1 MLTTTYRKYRYF
13 IRAAALT
20 ITTLLVIS
28 AIYYLVQLK
37 REDYDTRKARIRPAP
52 EVSLA
57 DAAGKKHNLK
67 QAIEPG
73 IVVIWTS
80 WCGPCKDELRKLEKA
95 DLGDWS
101 YTAINADEKPK
112 DAIDFLKKERI
123 RKPLVLFDPESR
135 LIPADG
141 YPTVY
146 VTYGDSTWAGP
157 LTHTDFDSMIK
168 EIGHTLNRTEYKPYK
183 ASKAANERFW
193 QSVYWQWFRYIVLAS
208 ASLYFALLLIF
219 IWKILPTSR
228 LLIFA
233 LLLHF
238 ALATSE
244 NLDFLRLTDVVHL
257 TGTVGNVISYLYYS
271 PIIWGGLIAL
281 GILRYLQ
288 RELHKREIDIN
299 STAQILAA
307 GPDIA
312 ANQTPKPRVTAKP
325 RRRASAA
332 KVKRRSDR

>member
-1 MLTTTYRKYRYF
+1 MLSTTYRKYRYF

-20 ITTLLVIS
+20 ITTLIVIS

-37 REDYDTRKARIRPAP
+37 REDYDTRKAQIRPAP

-57 DAAGKKHNLK
+57 DVAGEKHNLK
-67 QAIEPG
+67 QATEPG

-80 WCGPCKDELRKLEKA
+80 WCGLCKDELRKLEKA

-101 YTAINADEKPK
+101 YTAINADEKSK
-112 DAIDFLKKERI
+112 EATDFIRKERI

-135 LIPADG
+135 LIPAEG

-146 VTYGDSTWAGP
+146 VSFGDGTWAGP
-157 LTHTDFDSMIK
+157 LTHTDFDSLLK
-168 EIGHTLNRTEYKPYK
+168 EIRHTLNRTEYKPYK

-244 NLDFLRLTDVVHL
+244 NLGFLRLTDVVHL
-257 TGTVGNVISYLYYS
+257 SGAVGNVISYLYYS

-281 GILRYLQ
+281 GILQYLQ
-288 RELHKREIDIN
+288 RELHERELAIE
-299 STAQILAA
+299 STVPILVTGA
-307 GPDIA
+307 DRTS
-312 ANQTPKPRVTAKP
+312 NQTPTRLARAKP
-325 RRRASAA
+325 QKRASPVKA
-332 KVKRRSDR
+332 KKRSAR